1 MIFPASVC
9 ATFRW
14 ARRQCISHT
23 RCSLSQYI
31 GGHQAPQGVLL
42 GQVFFGYYDAVFY
55 NMGRWSG
62 SQRRR
67 SSALCGRGLMTDALM
82 TDTPPHPAG
91 EQVVRPLWAGFGPS
105 QGTAAA
111 ETLSHPRE
119 AQHLLPEPLSRSIKM
134 RFSVR
139 KSAPKHVHLIFP
151 ASVCA
156 TFHMVFSVTLRSLTS
171 GSTSSTLHL
180 QGTAGST

>member
-1 MIFPASVC
+1 MFYFGRCSS
-9 ATFRW
+9 ATT
-14 ARRQCISHT
+14 T
-23 RCSLSQYI
+23 RCSSSWAD
-31 GGHQAPQGVLL
+31 GVGANGDAAAP
-42 GQVFFGYYDAVFY
+42 FG
-55 NMGRWSG
+55 
-62 SQRRR
+62 
-67 SSALCGRGLMTDALM
+67 GRGLMTDALM

-105 QGTAAA
+105 QGIAAA

-119 AQHLLPEPLSRSIKM
+119 AQQLLPEPLSRSIKM
-134 RFSVR
+134 HFSVR

-171 GSTSSTLHL
+171 GSTSSTLQL